1 MEKKMVNTEQ
11 DAQSNENKDGRS
23 SGETSDKHYTMRQ
36 DLVAIGDDYWIENE
50 QGEKVYKVDGK
61 VLHLHKTFYIKDAN
75 GKELAKLKKLIA
87 VKDKMEITKP
97 DGGQLAL
104 VTKDL
109 FTPLKEH
116 FVINIMNGPELE
128 VHGNIIDHEY
138 KISDG
143 QNIIADVSKALL
155 KVRDSYSIII
165 KPGQDD
171 FIILAVVVCVDAMTH
186 N

>member
-1 MEKKMVNTEQ
+1 MEKKMVNSEQ
-11 DAQSNENKDGRS
+11 EAQRDENRDEHS
-23 SGETSDKHYTMRQ
+23 SGETSSKRYTMRQ
-36 DLVAIGDDYWIENE
+36 DLIAIGDDYWIENE
-50 QGEKVYKVDGK
+50 QGEKVYRVDGK
-61 VLHLHKTFYIKDAN
+61 VLHLHKTFYIKDMN
-75 GKELAKLKKLIA
+75 GKELAKLKKFIA
-87 VKDKMEITKP
+87 VKEKMEITKP
-97 DGGQLAL
+97 DGEQLAL

-116 FVINIMNGPELE
+116 FVIKINNGPELE

-143 QNIIADVSKALL
+143 QNTIADVSKALL
-155 KVRDSYSIII
+155 KVRDNYSILV

-186 N
+186 D

>member
-1 MEKKMVNTEQ
+1 MLN
-11 DAQSNENKDGRS
+11 SNEEAQRDENQEASS
-23 SGETSDKHYTMRQ
+23 SGETSDKRYTMRQ

-50 QGEKVYKVDGK
+50 QGDKVYRVDGK
-61 VLHLHKTFYIKDAN
+61 VLHVHKTFYIKDTN
-75 GKELAKLKKLIA
+75 GKQLAKLKKFIA
-87 VKDKMEITKP
+87 VKGKMEITRP
-97 DGGQLAL
+97 DGEQLAL

-116 FVINIMNGPELE
+116 FVININNGPELE

-155 KVRDSYSIII
+155 KVRDNYSILV

-171 FIILAVVVCVDAMTH
+171 FIILAVVVCIDALTH